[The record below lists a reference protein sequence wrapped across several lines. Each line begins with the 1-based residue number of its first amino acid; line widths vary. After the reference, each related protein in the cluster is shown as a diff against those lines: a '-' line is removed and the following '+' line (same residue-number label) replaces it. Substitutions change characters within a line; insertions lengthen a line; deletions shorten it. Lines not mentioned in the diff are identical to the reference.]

1 MGAPAECSQHLWS
14 PVHAGGPVE
23 TQCPRHNDLVGVLAL
38 LPHQHRRL
46 PQNQPYTTP
55 GQTLCGGSALAFSTL
70 LRQSGLRRQPN
81 RRQRL
86 EERPKEAAG
95 EGGGT
100 LGGSAWPTHLWPEAQ
115 ATAAP
120 LLDHLGHLEAVPGQ
134 TVWVCLLKTG
144 CKIHL
149 DCIAQWISLF
159 SCVWIMGST
168 LL

>member
-46 PQNQPYTTP
+46 PQNQHYTTP

-120 LLDHLGHLEAVPGQ
+120 LLDHLGHLEAVP
-134 TVWVCLLKTG
+134 WADCL
-144 CKIHL
+144 C
-149 DCIAQWISLF
+149 LF
-159 SCVWIMGST
+159 CQDWLTFTI
-168 LL
+168 